1 MVREEASRAQET
13 DAGAVVRMAPPW
25 TWSVV
30 ALVALLVIAAIGFA
44 WLAHI
49 EMTDRARGITRPA
62 GGVRPLFAQSDAVVA
77 EVFVQSGQRVAAN
90 TPIARLRSADTEATL
105 VEVEREIAR
114 ASRDRDSILG
124 DTQFERQRAEL
135 LARIDSME
143 QQRATLRDSASHRQ
157 RRLEAMLELERS
169 GLVSAIQAGD
179 EREEA
184 LQSMRAQQAAGE
196 ALARTRQELAALDA
210 ARARDLR
217 AAERALQE
225 ATARRDAL
233 ALPLQRG
240 LIAAPDAGVVEALL
254 PRPGDYV
261 RAGQVIARLVSEDA
275 APRIVA
281 FVPEKHRASV
291 RAGDRAA
298 VELDQFPSL
307 EFGALPA
314 RVVRVAGDLA
324 SRQEVAE
331 AMGDGVAIEGARV
344 RVELELLPS
353 PHLDRVRAGM
363 LLDVRLTLRR
373 QRLLAALLEPLAPRS
388 GT

>member
-1 MVREEASRAQET
+1 MARAEASREHEA

-30 ALVALLVIAAIGFA
+30 ALVALLVVAAIGFA

-49 EMTDRARGITRPA
+49 EVTDRARGITRPA

-90 TPIARLRSADTEATL
+90 APIARLRSADTEATL
-105 VEVEREIAR
+105 VEVEREIVR

-135 LARIDSME
+135 LSRIDSMQ

-157 RRLEAMLELERS
+157 RRLDAMLELERS

-184 LQSMRAQQAAGE
+184 LQSTRAQQAAGE

-225 ATARRDAL
+225 AAARRDAL
-233 ALPLQRG
+233 SLPLQRG
-240 LIAAPDAGVVEALL
+240 LIAAPDGGVVEALL
-254 PRPGDYV
+254 TRPGDYV
-261 RAGQVIARLVSEDA
+261 RAGQLIARLVSDDA

-281 FVPEKHRASV
+281 FVPEKHRASI

-353 PHLDRVRAGM
+353 PHLERVRTGM